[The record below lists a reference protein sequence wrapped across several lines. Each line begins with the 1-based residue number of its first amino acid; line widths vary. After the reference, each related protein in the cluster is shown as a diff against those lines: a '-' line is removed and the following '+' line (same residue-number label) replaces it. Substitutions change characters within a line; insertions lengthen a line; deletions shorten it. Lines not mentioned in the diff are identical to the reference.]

1 MAIRAGELDRRITLQ
16 RATVAPN
23 EFNEPVE
30 TWSDLARVWAKYTPV
45 ADGERFR
52 AGERAA
58 EVQAR
63 FLIRWSSQVAS
74 VNPKDRLVF
83 DGRIYAI
90 TNVKEIGRR
99 EGLEITAGGRGDVD
113 AS

>member
-1 MAIRAGELDRRITLQ
+1 MAIRSGEMDRRIKFQ

-30 TWSDLARVWAKYTPV
+30 TWSDRARVWAKYTPV
-45 ADGERFR
+45 SDGERFR

-58 EVQAR
+58 EVLAR

-74 VNPKDRLVF
+74 VSPKDRIVF
-83 DGRIYAI
+83 DGRVYAI

-99 EGLEITAGGRGDVD
+99 EGLEITAGARGDDD

>member
-1 MAIRAGELDRRITLQ
+1 MRAGDLDRKITLQ

-23 EFNEPVE
+23 EFNESVE
-30 TWSDLARVWAKYTPV
+30 TWADLARVSAKYTPV

-99 EGLEITAGGRGDVD
+99 EGLEITAGGRGDDD
-113 AS
+113 AN